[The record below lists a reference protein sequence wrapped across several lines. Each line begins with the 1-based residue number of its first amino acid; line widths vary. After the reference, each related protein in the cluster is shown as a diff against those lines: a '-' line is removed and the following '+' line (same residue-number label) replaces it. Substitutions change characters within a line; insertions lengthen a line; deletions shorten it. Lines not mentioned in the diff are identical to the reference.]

1 MLPPPVCL
9 ATYILFAQA
18 AERNQFETMA
28 SWPDPINESAI
39 VVVHVQCSQKV
50 SPGNSIDSHGHTWD
64 YGLTEVGTKAI
75 FGILELLGKQ
85 PVFFRQVVQKR

>member
-28 SWPDPINESAI
+28 SWPDPINESA
-39 VVVHVQCSQKV
+39 VVGGQHVQCSQKV
-50 SPGNSIDSHGHTWD
+50 SPGNSIEGHGHTWD
-64 YGLTEVGTKAI
+64 
-75 FGILELLGKQ
+75 
-85 PVFFRQVVQKR
+85 P